1 MFPNGWPGRGLLLLR
16 VVASSLTAHE
26 SLAAGFGLI
35 PYPIFMQQILAMICA
50 FLLLIGLGTP
60 LAAIALSS
68 FEVWMMFS
76 NRVQWPVA
84 IALGGVGIALA
95 MLGPGSISIDAR
107 FFGRKRIDLSNT
119 DLICPPNEGI

>member
-16 VVASSLTAHE
+16 VLASWLTAYE
-26 SLAAGFGLI
+26 SIAAGYKLI
-35 PYPIFMQQILAMICA
+35 PYAIFMQPILARICA
-50 FLLLIGLGTP
+50 FLVLIGLGTP

-68 FEVWMMFS
+68 CEVWMIFS

-84 IALGGVGIALA
+84 IALGGVSAALA

-107 FFGRKRIDLSNT
+107 LFGRKRIDLSKN
-119 DLICPPNEGI
+119 DLT